1 MSFLPSLP
9 TFLLID
15 DMSKAKPETPALTRE
30 VATLRKEVAKPKREV
45 TTLRKEVAEPKP
57 DASEMSASGEH
68 LWKAVELNAARRE
81 AEEKLK
87 RFFINHLGNNPNG
100 PTKDDLFAII
110 RELWVKT
117 GVLTITEVDEDNVLI
132 FEEGRGNPVLSS
144 QSMMGSSSQQGS
156 SSQSARLFAMAK
168 EEVRKE
174 QAQVQE
180 EALEKA
186 HAKNQA
192 GREAYAESYMARTGK
207 NPPCPKLI
215 AGNECKGEE
224 DCMKFDH
231 GMRRCKDPSH
241 ARKAPS
247 TCSLWH
253 KVRPQRAR
261 GAHGEARGGC
271 VNVQGGK
278 GD

>member
-1 MSFLPSLP
+1 
-9 TFLLID
+9 
-15 DMSKAKPETPALTRE
+15 LTRE

-68 LWKAVELNAARRE
+68 L
-81 AEEKLK
+81 LK

-100 PTKDDLFAII
+100 PTKDDLFAVI

-207 NPPCPKLI
+207 TLHVLN
-215 AGNECKGEE
+215 
-224 DCMKFDH
+224 
-231 GMRRCKDPSH
+231 S
-241 ARKAPS
+241 
-247 TCSLWH
+247 SLGTSA
-253 KVRPQRAR
+253 RAR
-261 GAHGEARGGC
+261 RTA
-271 VNVQGGK
+271 
-278 GD
+278 